1 MTTVRPPANNTNNNL
16 LPLPGQCGNL
26 LSNRIYGGVK
36 TKIDEF
42 PWMALIEYTKGKYV
56 TKVHPIA

>member
-1 MTTVRPPANNTNNNL
+1 MTTVRPPANNTNTNL

-42 PWMALIEYTKGKYV
+42 PWMALVEYTKG
-56 TKVHPIA
+56 